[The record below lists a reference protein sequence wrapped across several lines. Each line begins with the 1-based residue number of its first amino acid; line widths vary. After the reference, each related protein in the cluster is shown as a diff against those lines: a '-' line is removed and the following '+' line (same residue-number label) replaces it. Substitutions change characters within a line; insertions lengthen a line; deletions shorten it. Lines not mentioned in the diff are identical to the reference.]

1 MYEISKNNP
10 SVASQA
16 HNFAFEYSVLVS
28 QKKRDYKLKKKHC
41 LHISTIMTITDTLAQ
56 HPE

>member
-1 MYEISKNNP
+1 MAKRKWNGVYEISKNNP

-28 QKKRDYKLKKKHC
+28 QKKRDYKF
-41 LHISTIMTITDTLAQ
+41 
-56 HPE
+56 